1 MDLAAEF
8 AVPASD
14 PLACLVMG
22 EFGGKVIRRFGVLL
36 IVCGALVAGGTA
48 LAQNTEEDPAAREN
62 FLLGQAAFEAADYE
76 KAIIHLR
83 ESYRLSQRGQLQ
95 YNIGVTAS
103 HLGRAEEALEAFE
116 RYLEEVESPPREQ
129 EVRRR
134 MAALQTTIATREEE
148 RAPAEATALYT
159 ASDDVAESR
168 QDLSPGRR
176 TPTSA
181 IVGSSVLAAVG
192 VAGVVAMGVGI
203 AGNGSCVERNTN
215 GVCVTQRSAS
225 AWNAVYGAVGIS
237 ALVGS
242 VTWLAVS
249 SKRAREKR
257 NTAWMVTPT
266 GIVVA
271 GSF

>member
-1 MDLAAEF
+1 
-8 AVPASD
+8 
-14 PLACLVMG
+14 MG
-22 EFGGKVIRRFGVLL
+22 NLGGKAIRRLGVVLV
-36 IVCGALVAGGTA
+36 VCSALMGHGSA
-48 LAQNTEEDPAAREN
+48 LAQETEHDAAARES
-62 FLLGQAAFEAADYE
+62 FLLGRAAFDAADYE

-103 HLGRAEEALEAFE
+103 HLGRADEALEAFE

-134 MAALQTTIATREEE
+134 MAALQTTIAKREEE
-148 RAPAEATALYT
+148 RAPAEAIALYT
-159 ASDDVAESR
+159 ASGDVAEPR
-168 QDLSPGRR
+168 QDPPSGRR
-176 TPTSA
+176 VPTSA

-192 VAGVVAMGVGI
+192 AAGVVAMGVGI

-257 NTAWMVTPT
+257 NTAWMVTPA